1 MNLALLHILA
11 EGRPGLL
18 ALKGDGQSSDT
29 QAFLERC

>member
-18 ALKGDGQSSDT
+18 ALLGDGQSSDM
-29 QAFLERC
+29 QAFPEQR